1 MSTGVLFIGHGTRL
15 PEGIAQCHAF
25 TRAVRHQLRDD
36 DLVCEDAFLEL
47 QSPDIPAA
55 IRRLVEQGALDI
67 VAVPIFLFEAG
78 HLRVDIPA
86 CLANSEIRVP
96 HAVRLLPALGAD
108 AGVLPVVRANLDIVG
123 WTGGPQQAIA
133 WIGRGNRDEAAQ
145 RTFDSL
151 VGSYCT
157 AHPNALVTTGYL
169 AGTGRTLE
177 NALDDAVRAGA
188 CIIHVL
194 PYLLFDGWLTT
205 TQLPGRIC
213 AWQRTHPRVDVRV
226 APHLGWH
233 PALVQLFARRVQ
245 EALDAGLD
253 PMKDAVWSG
262 IDGEPSH
269 HLQRDGAV
277 PYQTG

>member
-25 TRAVRHQLRDD
+25 TRAVRHQLRND

-47 QSPDIPAA
+47 QWPDIPTA
-55 IRRLVEQGALDI
+55 IRHLVEQETLEI
-67 VAVPIFLFEAG
+67 LAVPIFLFEAG

-86 CLANSEIRVP
+86 CLASSEIRVP

-133 WIGRGNRDEAAQ
+133 WIGRGNRDEVAQ

-151 VGSYCT
+151 VGSFCT
-157 AHPNALVTTGYL
+157 AHPNSLVTTGYL

-177 NALDDAVRAGA
+177 NALDDAVGAGA
-188 CIIHVL
+188 HVIHVL

-205 TQLPGRIC
+205 TQLPNRIR
-213 AWQRTHPRVDVRV
+213 AWQGTHPHVDVQV
-226 APHLGWH
+226 APPLGRH
-233 PALVQLFARRVQ
+233 PTLIQLFARRVQ
-245 EALDAGLD
+245 QALDAGRD
-253 PMKDAVWSG
+253 PMEDAVSSG
-262 IDGEPSH
+262 SFGDPAH
-269 HLQRDGAV
+269 
-277 PYQTG
+277 